1 MLRIVDTFG
10 DVLPDSCLSSCR
22 EAWSILDALLA
33 TFGSQYDITERTTRV
48 IRGGLRLFNSVAL
61 PVVPSV
67 VARMSIQFESTGFAS
82 YAWIAGKAVALYGEE
97 DNADIWAAI
106 KDVYERSTSKLASL
120 LQQKEMRDIP
130 DGMFSFL
137 RRQIKVN

>member
-1 MLRIVDTFG
+1 
-10 DVLPDSCLSSCR
+10 
-22 EAWSILDALLA
+22 
-33 TFGSQYDITERTTRV
+33 
-48 IRGGLRLFNSVAL
+48 
-61 PVVPSV
+61 
-67 VARMSIQFESTGFAS
+67 MSIQFESTGFAS

-130 DGMFSFL
+130 DGMFSL
-137 RRQIKVN
+137 L